1 VPRCTP
7 HLPPTTTSPPCC
19 STPQHCSAGSE
30 THLGATL
37 LGKCTLVSTTDFGAG
52 SLPSNRC
59 AWWKGSARSS
69 QHACAPRPPLCTP
82 RAMRSATGDGVCGAH
97 SLQPS
102 HPTSHPAARASPA
115 PSGTCVWAGVL
126 PRCPITLSPTPSP
139 VPATRPP
146 PLPTL
151 CTPSATCSTLRSTAQ
166 TTKSHLLTTSSGA
179 QP

>member
-1 VPRCTP
+1 M
-7 HLPPTTTSPPCC
+7 PCGASKVVGILLETRGVQNAC
-19 STPQHCSAGSE
+19 LFAAHSTWC
-30 THLGATL
+30 
-37 LGKCTLVSTTDFGAG
+37 KR
-52 SLPSNRC
+52 LPSNRC

-69 QHACAPRPPLCTP
+69 QHACAPLPTLCTP
-82 RAMRSATGDGVCGAH
+82 SAMRSATGDGVCGAH

-102 HPTSHPAARASPA
+102 HPTSHPAARASP

-139 VPATRPP
+139 VPATHPP